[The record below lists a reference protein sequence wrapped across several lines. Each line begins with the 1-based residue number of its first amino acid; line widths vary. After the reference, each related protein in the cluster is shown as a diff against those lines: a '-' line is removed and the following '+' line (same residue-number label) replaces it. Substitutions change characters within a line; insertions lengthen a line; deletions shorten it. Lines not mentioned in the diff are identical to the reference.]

1 MFDVKKRTIFSR
13 MISFPN
19 AKINI
24 GLNVVSKRE
33 DGYHNLETIFYP
45 VNLSDALEIVE
56 SDTTSFSSS
65 GIEIDGNP
73 TDNLVFQAYQN
84 LKNDFDLPPVKLHL
98 HKIIPF
104 GAGLGG
110 GSSDA
115 AFTLKMLNEYFRLEL
130 TNHQL
135 EKYAAKLG
143 ADCPFFIQ
151 NKATFASG
159 IGDEFE
165 PIELDLSEYKI
176 AIFKPNISVS
186 TPDAYR
192 NIKPEK
198 PRFDLRNIAT
208 LPVEKWKNQ
217 IQNDFEKSVFPQY
230 PEIRE
235 LKEKLY
241 KIGAVYAA
249 MSGSG
254 SAVFAIFH
262 RLSMDFDKFIP
273 KGIFTYR

>member
-1 MFDVKKRTIFSR
+1 

-45 VNLSDALEIVE
+45 VKLADALELTD
-56 SDTTSFSSS
+56 SDKTAFSSS
-65 GIEIDGNP
+65 GIEIDGN
-73 TDNLVFQAYQN
+73 TENNLVFKAYHILQR
-84 LKNDFDLPPVKLHL
+84 KYKLPPVKLHL

-115 AFTLKMLNEYFRLEL
+115 AFTLRMLNDFFSLNIPNSELEL
-130 TNHQL
+130 F
-135 EKYAAKLG
+135 AAKIG

-151 NKATFASG
+151 NEPTFASG
-159 IGDEFE
+159 IGDQFQ
-165 PIELDLSEYKI
+165 PINLDLSEFKI
-176 AIFKPNISVS
+176 LLIKPNISGS

-192 NIKPEK
+192 NVIPKQPEFNLK
-198 PRFDLRNIAT
+198 NIES
-208 LPVEKWKNQ
+208 LPIEKWQ
-217 IQNDFEKSVFPQY
+217 DTIVNDFEKSVFEKF
-230 PEIRE
+230 PEIDK
-235 LKEKLY
+235 LKQTLY
-241 KIGAVYAA
+241 KIGALYAS

-254 SAVFAIFH
+254 SSLFGIFNQIPK
-262 RLSMDFDKFIP
+262 DIDKFFP
-273 KGIFTYR
+273 KNIFTYR